1 LKINIRANLLVKV
14 FALGGVFFMTRGL
27 SFTNGKLEIT
37 EEWSEKWSS
46 LIRRARTSG
55 EKYDRVCDV
64 AREFGFAAGDVM
76 KAEPPESKVPLY
88 AFALGVI
95 GCKDGKE
102 GSAMM
107 VFNDAGRMM
116 FSLMLATLDP
126 FDLPKDN
133 TAFLNAF
140 AEGMR
145 DRVDAV

>member
-1 LKINIRANLLVKV
+1 
-14 FALGGVFFMTRGL
+14 MTRGL
-27 SFTNGKLEIT
+27 SFTNGKLEVP

-95 GCKDGKE
+95 GCKEGTE
-102 GSAMM
+102 GSVTK
-107 VFNDAGRMM
+107 VFNDAGRMI
-116 FSLMLATLDP
+116 FSLLLATLDP
-126 FDLPKDN
+126 LDLPKDN
-133 TAFLNAF
+133 TAFYNAF
-140 AEGMR
+140 EEGVG
-145 DRVDAV
+145 DRVDAA